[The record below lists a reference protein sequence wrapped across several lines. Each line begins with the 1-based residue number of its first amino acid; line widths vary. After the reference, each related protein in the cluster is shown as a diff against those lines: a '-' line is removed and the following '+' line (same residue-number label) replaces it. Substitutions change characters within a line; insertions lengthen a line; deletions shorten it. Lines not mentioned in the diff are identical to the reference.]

1 MKKAIEFYNNTT
13 PKERVDF
20 LNLIAKDLSIAVE
33 IEAYGITQGGMH
45 CLDLD
50 DELPIC
56 INGGMIQLNVEPL
69 INLDE

>member
-33 IEAYGITQGGMH
+33 VSNTDKAVRVH

-50 DELPIC
+50 DEYPIC
-56 INGGMIQLNVEPL
+56 INGGMIQLNVEL
-69 INLDE
+69 LKDE

>member
-33 IEAYGITQGGMH
+33 IQSKLSGRDLH
-45 CLDLD
+45 CLELE
-50 DELPIC
+50 DEFPVCL
-56 INGGMIQLNVEPL
+56 NGGMIQLNVEP
-69 INLDE
+69 IIDQDE